1 MSKLW
6 QATVCVEYTFECE
19 GNDYDAA
26 HEDAVHVVWDSDNM
40 SSWNI
45 HLKQKKEEN
54 QSAFFHSLEHWA
66 DWFRS
71 SDDDFADEIAYLLA
85 DKAHDIREDMKLVNK
100 MRDDAR
106 AKCQAAHSEDKASA

>member
-1 MSKLW
+1 MSKVW

-45 HLKQKKEEN
+45 QRI
-54 QSAFFHSLEHWA
+54 FRVDSL
-66 DWFRS
+66 RVLPGRQ
-71 SDDDFADEIAYLLA
+71 I
-85 DKAHDIREDMKLVNK
+85 
-100 MRDDAR
+100 
-106 AKCQAAHSEDKASA
+106 

>member
-26 HEDAVHVVWDSDNM
+26 HEDAVNVVWDSDNM
-40 SSWNI
+40 SSCDI
-45 HLKQKKEEN
+45 HLKEKTEDNREAYL
-54 QSAFFHSLEHWA
+54 QSLDHWI

-71 SDDDFADEIAYLLA
+71 HDDDFADEIAYLL
-85 DKAHDIREDMKLVNK
+85 
-100 MRDDAR
+100 
-106 AKCQAAHSEDKASA
+106 EDKAYDIRKDLENEQTST

>member
-45 HLKQKKEEN
+45 HLKEKKEEN
-54 QSAFFHSLEHWA
+54 RAAFVHSLEHWA
-66 DWFRS
+66 DWFKS
-71 SDDDFADEIAYLLA
+71 TDDDFADEIIDLLEN
-85 DKAHDIREDMKLVNK
+85 KAHDVRGDMKLVRGEN
-100 MRDDAR
+100 DG
-106 AKCQAAHSEDKASA
+106 

>member
-19 GNDYDAA
+19 VNDYDAA
-26 HEDAVHVVWDSDNM
+26 HEDAVHIVWDSDNM

-54 QSAFFHSLEHWA
+54 QSAFLHSLEHWA

-71 SDDDFADEIAYLLA
+71 SDDDFADEIVYLLV
-85 DKAHDIREDMKLVNK
+85 DKAHDVREDMKLVSK

-106 AKCQAAHSEDKASA
+106 AKCQAAHSEDKTNV